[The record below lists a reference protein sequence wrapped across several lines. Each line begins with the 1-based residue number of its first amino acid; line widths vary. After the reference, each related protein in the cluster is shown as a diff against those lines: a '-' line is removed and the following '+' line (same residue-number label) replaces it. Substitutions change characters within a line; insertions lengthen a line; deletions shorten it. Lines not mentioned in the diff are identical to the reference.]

1 MSMKKPK
8 DLSTQAFDYHQAGDL
23 SNAEALYLRILDVD
37 PQNVDI
43 AFLLGTLYLQSG
55 NSGAATTF
63 FKQTIKLK
71 PDHVEAHNNQGTVF
85 QNQGKLDEA
94 IEEYNRAIN
103 LAPDYA
109 EAFYNL
115 GRIFYKQRKFD
126 EALEHYKQAIS
137 LSPDDYEAHFNIG
150 NIFKELGRLEDAE
163 RSYRRSI
170 AMKPDYAIA
179 HSSLGTI
186 LQKSGKFD
194 ESIRSHKFAVTLD
207 PFNVDIHNN
216 LGTDLTRQGRYDE
229 AVAIYNSALK
239 LNPDEY
245 RIYNNLAS
253 TLKSCGK
260 LEEAMIS
267 CNKTIELN
275 PLCPEAHN
283 NLGVI
288 LYEQNKF
295 IDAIS
300 HYRKSLQLD
309 PEYAE
314 AYCNLGI
321 VFSLQ
326 GKYDEALSCY
336 KKSLAIKANP
346 GVEIKMALMLPVL
359 NNSNESIKRCREK
372 LVDRIKLLKAKD
384 LTIDDPYE
392 QAGAINFHL
401 VYHGLND
408 RKLQEMTAAFYIQA
422 CPDLTWTS
430 PNLNKIHQPY
440 DKIKIGIISTFLSS
454 HTIGIL
460 NYGII
465 KHLSRE
471 RFDVKVFRFT
481 EHNDDPQA
489 NAINNSADEVVV
501 LPKKLEKARQE
512 IANHSLDVLFYLDI
526 GMDQLTYFLA
536 FSRLAPVQ
544 CVTWGHPVTTG
555 IPNVDYFISSEK
567 AELPDAQNNYSEKL
581 VLPSSLTTYYY
592 RPQLPDEPKP
602 REYFGLSKEYNL
614 YMCPQTLFKFH
625 PDFDSILGKLL
636 RQDQRGLL
644 VLIEGMH
651 EHWKKL
657 LHDRFTNAFPDVID
671 RVKFLP
677 RMPKNDYMS
686 LLQIADVLLDT
697 PYFGGGNTSMEAFAC
712 KIPLVTW
719 PGEYLCSRL
728 TLALYRQMDIMDCV
742 ASDAQDYLQIAYRL
756 ANDATWRN
764 EIVRKIESNA
774 NCLFENIETVH
785 ELELFFEMAVE
796 KIHNKDLAVS
806 AQCVGTHY

>member
-1 MSMKKPK
+1 MEKTK
-8 DLSTQAFDYHQAGDL
+8 DLSKHAFDYHQAGDIAK
-23 SNAEALYLRILDVD
+23 AEELYLRILEED
-37 PQNVDI
+37 PRNVDI

-55 NSGAATTF
+55 NPDAAATF
-63 FKQTIKLK
+63 LQKAIVLK
-71 PDHVEAHNNQGTVF
+71 PDHVEAHNNLGTVL
-85 QNQGKLDEA
+85 QNSGNLDEA
-94 IEEYNRAIN
+94 VESYKRAIN

-115 GRIFYKQRKFD
+115 GSILYKQRKFD
-126 EALEHYKQAIS
+126 EALVHYKQAIS
-137 LSPDDYEAHFNIG
+137 LRSDDYEAHFNLG
-150 NIFKELGRLEDAE
+150 NTFKELGKIYDAE
-163 RSYRRSI
+163 RSYRRAI
-170 AMKPDYAIA
+170 ALKSDYAIA
-179 HSSLGTI
+179 HNSLGTI
-186 LQKSGKFD
+186 LQKLGKFD
-194 ESIRSHKFAVTLD
+194 EAIKYHKCAITLD
-207 PFNVDIHNN
+207 PVNVDIHNN
-216 LGTDLTRQGRYDE
+216 LATTLTRQDKYDE
-229 AVAIYNSALK
+229 AVAIYNKAVKLK
-239 LNPDEY
+239 PDDY
-245 RIYNNLAS
+245 RTYNNLAS

-260 LEEAMIS
+260 LKEATIC
-267 CNKTIELN
+267 CNKAVELN

-288 LYEQNKF
+288 LYEQNKL

-300 HYRKSLQLD
+300 CYQKALHLN
-309 PEYAE
+309 PEYAK
-314 AYCNLGI
+314 AHCNLGI
-321 VFSLQ
+321 VLSLQ

-336 KKSLAIKANP
+336 KKALAIKENP
-346 GVEIKMALMLPVL
+346 GVEIKNALMLPVI
-359 NNSNESIKRCREK
+359 NKSKESIKQYRER
-372 LVDRIKLLKAKD
+372 LVDQIKILKTKD
-384 LTIDDPYE
+384 LAIDDPYE
-392 QAGAINFHL
+392 QAGAINFSL

-408 RKLQEMTAAFYIQA
+408 RKLQEMTAAFYIQV

-430 PNLNKIHQPY
+430 PNLNKFRQPY
-440 DKIKIGIISTFLSS
+440 DKIKIGIISMFLSS

-471 RFDVKVFRFT
+471 QFDVKVFRFT
-481 EHNDDPQA
+481 EHKDDPQA

-501 LPKKLEKARQE
+501 LPKELKKARQE
-512 IANHSLDVLFYLDI
+512 IASHSLDVLFYLDI

-567 AELPDAQNNYSEKL
+567 AELPDAQNNYSEEL

-592 RPQLPDEPKP
+592 RTQLSDEPKP
-602 REYFGLSKEYNL
+602 REYFGLGKEYNL
-614 YMCPQTLFKFH
+614 YICPQTLFKFH
-625 PDFDSILGKLL
+625 PDFDCILGKLL

-651 EHWKKL
+651 ENWTRL

-697 PYFGGGNTSMEAFAC
+697 PYFGGGNTSLEAFAC

-719 PGEYLCSRL
+719 PGEFLCSRL
-728 TLALYRQMDIMDCV
+728 TFALYRQMGIMDCV
-742 ASDAQDYLQIAYRL
+742 ASDAQSYIEIAYRL

-764 EIVRKIESNA
+764 KIVRMIETKA
-774 NCLFENIETVH
+774 DCLFENIETVH
-785 ELELFFEMAVE
+785 ELERFFEMAVE
-796 KIHNKDLAVS
+796 KVHNRNLAVTTQS
-806 AQCVGTHY
+806 VGTSDY